1 MRKTEMKLRD
11 SPANRPDDGVLIA
24 RIRDGDREALR
35 QLYQVYSRRLS
46 RFLARLTRE
55 PRLIEEIVNDT
66 MLVVWQHA
74 GEFRGDS
81 QPSTWIL
88 GIAYRRALKALER
101 DITAARRSTEARENA
116 TALHGPMIDALV
128 ASAELDDWL
137 RAALGTLSPEHRMT
151 LELAYFLGLSCEE
164 IAKIAGCP
172 AGTVKTRMFYAR
184 RQLREVLVSL
194 ASPYMEIGR
203 ASCRER
209 V

>member
-1 MRKTEMKLRD
+1 MRKAEVKLRD
-11 SPANRPDDGVLIA
+11 SPANRSDDGALLA
-24 RIRDGDREALR
+24 RIRDGDRDALR

-46 RFLARLTRE
+46 RFLTRLTRE

-101 DITAARRSTEARENA
+101 DHTAARRSTAARESA
-116 TALHGPMIDALV
+116 TTLHGPVIDALV

-137 RAALGTLSPEHRMT
+137 RAALEKLSPEHRLT

-172 AGTVKTRMFYAR
+172 EGTVKTRMFYAR
-184 RQLREVLVSL
+184 RQLRELLVTL
-194 ASPYMEIGR
+194 ASPGNPR
-203 ASCRER
+203 
-209 V
+209 

>member
-1 MRKTEMKLRD
+1 MRKTEVKLRD
-11 SPANRPDDGVLIA
+11 SPANRPDDGTLIA
-24 RIRDGDREALR
+24 RIRDGDRDALR

-74 GEFRGDS
+74 AEFRGDS

-101 DITAARRSTEARENA
+101 DNSAARRSTAARESA
-116 TALHGPMIDALV
+116 TALHGPVVDALV

-137 RAALGTLSPEHRMT
+137 RAALEKLSPEHRMT

-172 AGTVKTRMFYAR
+172 EGTVKTRMFYAR
-184 RQLREVLVSL
+184 RQLRELLVTL
-194 ASPYMEIGR
+194 ASPGSAR
-203 ASCRER
+203 
-209 V
+209 

>member
-1 MRKTEMKLRD
+1 MRKAQVKLRD

-24 RIRDGDREALR
+24 RIRDGDRDALR

-46 RFLARLTRE
+46 RFLVRLTRE

-101 DITAARRSTEARENA
+101 DNTAARRSTEARENA
-116 TALHGPMIDALV
+116 TALHGPVIDALV

-137 RAALGTLSPEHRMT
+137 RAALEKLSPEHRMT

-172 AGTVKTRMFYAR
+172 QGTVKTRMFYAR
-184 RQLREVLVSL
+184 RQLRELLVTL
-194 ASPYMEIGR
+194 ASPGSTR
-203 ASCRER
+203 
-209 V
+209 

>member
-1 MRKTEMKLRD
+1 MRKAEMKLRD

-24 RIRDGDREALR
+24 RIRDGDRDALR

-101 DITAARRSTEARENA
+101 DSTATRRSTEARESA
-116 TALHGPMIDALV
+116 TALHGPVIDALV

-137 RAALGTLSPEHRMT
+137 RAALDKLSPEHRMT

-172 AGTVKTRMFYAR
+172 EGTVKTRMFYAR
-184 RQLREVLVSL
+184 RQLRELLVTL
-194 ASPYMEIGR
+194 ASPG
-203 ASCRER
+203 SHK
-209 V
+209 

>member
-1 MRKTEMKLRD
+1 MRKTEVKLRD
-11 SPANRPDDGVLIA
+11 PQASRPDDGALIA
-24 RIRDGDREALR
+24 RIRDGDRDALR

-74 GEFRGDS
+74 AEFRGDS

-101 DITAARRSTEARENA
+101 DSTAARRSTAARESA
-116 TALHGPMIDALV
+116 TALHGPVIDALV

-137 RAALGTLSPEHRMT
+137 RAALEKLSPEHRMT

-172 AGTVKTRMFYAR
+172 EGTVKTRMFYAR
-184 RQLREVLVSL
+184 RQLRELLVTL
-194 ASPYMEIGR
+194 AAPGNPR
-203 ASCRER
+203 
-209 V
+209 